1 MRFKTLTWAVC
12 PMRCFVLPTF
22 LFASFCESGKLSR
35 DLLLNSSGFLY
46 LISRAQEMY
55 WHFILQ
61 SKNWTV
67 LQGGAVPANQLR
79 ALQVIH
85 PRDTHSCRGFQDWQG
100 WFYSLS
106 IEANRMTLHWVLHEK
121 KKTTLSQTGIWD
133 GENTIGEATLC
144 PANTKHFLVEKMQCV
159 RPSSKDDGTAKDER
173 QILSSLELLNIALN
187 NGKEE
192 QAALGDYRKDR
203 KRDFPTITNESI

>member
-121 KKTTLSQTGIWD
+121 KKNHIKSNRYLRWWKYYRRSHPLPCKHKALSCGK
-133 GENTIGEATLC
+133 NA
-144 PANTKHFLVEKMQCV
+144 V
-159 RPSSKDDGTAKDER
+159 R
-173 QILSSLELLNIALN
+173 
-187 NGKEE
+187 
-192 QAALGDYRKDR
+192 
-203 KRDFPTITNESI
+203 